1 MEEIPSTGLQVKD
14 LLMKWSESND
24 LLKSIHFDINE
35 DMCVGGILAIGIIH
49 KVVTGPFWRLVET
62 VPDALSL
69 NTFHLTRDCVYES
82 RMAPSED
89 LMHDT
94 YSQIA
99 LELCFG
105 GMLLILE
112 RQAKDQLPGSGFW
125 NVNDETK
132 EKLSFT
138 HFNVSKLIIS

>member
-69 NTFHLTRDCVYES
+69 NTHLHQMKIHLEHWSRDSSPVLNGECMFENNIS
-82 RMAPSED
+82 RNS
-89 LMHDT
+89 
-94 YSQIA
+94 
-99 LELCFG
+99 
-105 GMLLILE
+105 
-112 RQAKDQLPGSGFW
+112 
-125 NVNDETK
+125 
-132 EKLSFT
+132 
-138 HFNVSKLIIS
+138 